1 MRRTYSLHF
10 HVFKVRLH
18 SFGSLKSIDFINTKG
33 VGDAF
38 FGGFAS
44 RMVHLDGDRKEV
56 VQYATVVAGL
66 SVTKLRT
73 APAMPNTSEI
83 MTMLDS
89 NPFSL
94 ASLQHMQVSHR
105 DPAEHRTDDT

>member
-1 MRRTYSLHF
+1 
-10 HVFKVRLH
+10 
-18 SFGSLKSIDFINTKG
+18 
-33 VGDAF
+33 
-38 FGGFAS
+38 
-44 RMVHLDGDRKEV
+44 MVHLDGDRKEV

-83 MTMLDS
+83 MTM
-89 NPFSL
+89 PFSL